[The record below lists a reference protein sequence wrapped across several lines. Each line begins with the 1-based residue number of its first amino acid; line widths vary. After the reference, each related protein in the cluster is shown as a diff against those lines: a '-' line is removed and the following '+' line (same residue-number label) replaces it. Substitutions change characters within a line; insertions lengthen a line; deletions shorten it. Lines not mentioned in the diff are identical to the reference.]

1 LFLGHLFCV
10 LQLLVWS
17 IRFQGDIVERHVQR
31 RYGDAIKG
39 NEFLTVATGRDDD
52 ARVWSEGK
60 V

>member
-1 LFLGHLFCV
+1 MMR
-10 LQLLVWS
+10 LVK
-17 IRFQGDIVERHVQR
+17 RGTTDIVERHVQR